1 MASVEAMHKNIKK
14 RHVKFLEFTRI
25 YSKKPSCLVCFFEGE
40 DARYYGLRISCLTGM
55 EWEGIDC
62 SGKERVIELC
72 RVLETHSEYRCAKT
86 AFFVDRDFDPP
97 LSPDK
102 RTKIYETPCYSVEN
116 FYTSLACFEQ
126 ILKHGFKIREFVEAD
141 KLIFRKC
148 ISLFTQTQK
157 KFHDAIAPLNA
168 WIMLMRKMARESST
182 PKKTSLNKIKFEQWV
197 KIEVDNVTKQYTI
210 DDINTTFP
218 ERDDIAEIEVTTK
231 VNSFSTIDCGKTF
244 RGKYEVEFLSKFLTK
259 LKDDLCASSP
269 KHFDE
274 KRTIHFSL
282 PPTPKKLKEPSDI
295 LSQFSQYADTPQ
307 CLRDYLISFST
318 S

>member
-1 MASVEAMHKNIKK
+1 MVSVDAMNQGIENHN
-14 RHVKFLEFTRI
+14 VKFLEFTRI
-25 YSKKPSCLVCFFEGE
+25 YSKKPNCLICFFEGE
-40 DARYYGLRISCLTGM
+40 DARYYGLRINCLTGI

-62 SGKERVIELC
+62 GGKEPVLELF
-72 RVLETHSEYRCAKT
+72 RVLETHCELKYRCAKT

-97 LSPDK
+97 LPTDK

-141 KLIFRKC
+141 KLIFIKC

-157 KFHDAIAPLNA
+157 QFHDTIAPLNA
-168 WIMLMRKMARESST
+168 WIMLMRKMEMETST
-182 PKKTSLNKIKFEQWV
+182 PKKTSLNKIKFEKLV

-218 ERDDIAEIEVTTK
+218 ERYNIPEIEITTK

-244 RGKYEVEFLSKFLTK
+244 RGKYEVEFFSKFLTK
-259 LKDDLCASSP
+259 LKDDLTAKSP
-269 KHFDE
+269 KCFDK
-274 KRTIHFSL
+274 KRKISFFI
-282 PPTPKKLKEPSDI
+282 PTNASDI

-307 CLRDYLISFST
+307 CLRDYLKNFST